1 MSITYLSHT
10 ADLRMLI
17 RDEALQGLFV
27 QGVVGMSNVLKES
40 FCEQPHEMDKRIIIE
55 VQASDSTNLLI
66 DFLSDVLSCSYIEK
80 VVYCHLKILEF
91 SGQNIIAELS
101 GASVEQ
107 FDEEIKAVTYHEA
120 NIVKNDKGLWETCVI
135 FDI

>member
-1 MSITYLSHT
+1 MSVTYRSHT
-10 ADLRMLI
+10 ADLRMVI
-17 RDEALQGLFV
+17 DDQALQGLFS
-27 QGVVGMSNVLKES
+27 QGVIGMSNVLRES
-40 FCEQPHEMDKRIIIE
+40 FCDQQNQLDKRMIIE
-55 VQASDSTNLLI
+55 VEAADCTNLLI

-80 VVYCHLKILEF
+80 VVYCHLNIIEF
-91 SGQNIIAELS
+91 SEHNIKAELS

-120 NIVKNDKGLWETCVI
+120 DIVKNDKGFWTTCVI